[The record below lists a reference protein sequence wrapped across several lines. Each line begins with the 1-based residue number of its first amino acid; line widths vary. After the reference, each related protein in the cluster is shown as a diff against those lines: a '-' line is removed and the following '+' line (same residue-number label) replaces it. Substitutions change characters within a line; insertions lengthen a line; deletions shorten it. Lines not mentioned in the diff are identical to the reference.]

1 MGLRVTKYATA
12 VMIENISVRVSLQCL
27 PMVILDPRDD
37 RSQFPS
43 SSISCSA
50 SPTWADQ
57 LECDEVRGEGEG
69 VEEEEDAE
77 DKREAGKRVAAAL
90 ARSWNSSC

>member
-12 VMIENISVRVSLQCL
+12 VMIEKISVRVSLQCL

-37 RSQFPS
+37 RSPFPS
-43 SSISCSA
+43 SLISCSA

-57 LECDEVRGEGEG
+57 LECDEVRGEGDEQ
-69 VEEEEDAE
+69 EDAE
-77 DKREAGKRVAAAL
+77 DKREAGKRVAVAL